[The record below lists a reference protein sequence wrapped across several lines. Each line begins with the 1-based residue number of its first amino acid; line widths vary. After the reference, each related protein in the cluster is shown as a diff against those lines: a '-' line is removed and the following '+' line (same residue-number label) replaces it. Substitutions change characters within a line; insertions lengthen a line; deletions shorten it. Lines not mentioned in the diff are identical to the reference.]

1 MIILN
6 LSDTSV
12 SKQNH
17 AWNNWPIFLVVGQVE
32 ISEKMLTLKANEDA
46 CSAKSD
52 SVFHNV

>member
-52 SVFHNV
+52 SVFHSV